1 MVDLGLADEERKA
14 AGGSDQ
20 TSGGGQDSVEAFDGA
35 EGNDIG
41 SSREVLGAA
50 GEYIDVRQCK
60 NADDLAQE
68 GGLLLVG
75 FDKCE
80 PEVRRPDLYRQA
92 RKAGAGADVDEVG
105 SWGLRRR
112 AMLGLDSRGRLSP
125 RGLWGR
131 EQMAGGEQ
139 GFAEVTGDNFFR
151 LADGGEVDAGIPAD

>member
-92 RKAGAGADVDEVG
+92 RKAGAGADVDDA
-105 SWGLRRR
+105 WCR
-112 AMLGLDSRGRLSP
+112 AALDLDSRGRLSP
-125 RGLWGR
+125 RGLCR
-131 EQMAGGEQ
+131 MEEMACGE
-139 GFAEVTGDNFFR
+139 
-151 LADGGEVDAGIPAD
+151 